1 MQQVP
6 HSIQYS
12 TPPAC
17 GEPPRSET
25 SNIVDVERAQN
36 PTAASPAR
44 SPARTL
50 LQSITSFFQA
60 VEKPIPRLRRLLLL
74 LLLPQLAQQP
84 TPMWLRAYCLSEH
97 TQLLPHPCKCAVC
110 GSIPSFSHTPF
121 FITHPHTP
129 ASAQKSY
136 HAPWFITPL
145 FMPPCDMHFV
155 ARVKNI
161 TTRTE
166 RHTRGHLFESPK
178 CTTWVVLSCVV
189 HGRGRG

>member
-1 MQQVP
+1 MQQFP

-17 GEPPRSET
+17 GEPPRIET
-25 SNIVDVERAQN
+25 SNNADVERAQN

-121 FITHPHTP
+121 LSPTP
-129 ASAQKSY
+129 TPLQVRRKA
-136 HAPWFITPL
+136 ITPPGL
-145 FMPPCDMHFV
+145 SHPFSCPPVTC
-155 ARVKNI
+155 
-161 TTRTE
+161 T
-166 RHTRGHLFESPK
+166 LSPGLK
-178 CTTWVVLSCVV
+178 T
-189 HGRGRG
+189 